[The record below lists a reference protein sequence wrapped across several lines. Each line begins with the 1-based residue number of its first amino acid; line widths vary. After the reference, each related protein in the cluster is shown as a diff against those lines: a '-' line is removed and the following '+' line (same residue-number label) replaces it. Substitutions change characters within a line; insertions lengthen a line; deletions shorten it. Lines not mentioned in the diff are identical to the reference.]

1 VTKHLRKINLTGSLF
16 WPILSEASV
25 LMAASVPG
33 CSESVVKQN
42 YLIERVSSSH
52 GGQKAKR
59 EKETEGPI

>member
-1 VTKHLRKINLTGSLF
+1 VTKYLRKINLIF
-16 WPILSEASV
+16 LSP
-25 LMAASVPG
+25 MAASVPG
-33 CSESVVKQN
+33 CSESVVRQN